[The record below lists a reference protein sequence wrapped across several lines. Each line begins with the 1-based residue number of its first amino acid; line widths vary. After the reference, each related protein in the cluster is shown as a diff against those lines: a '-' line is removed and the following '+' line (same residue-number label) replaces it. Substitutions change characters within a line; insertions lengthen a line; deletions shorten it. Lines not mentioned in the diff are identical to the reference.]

1 MPSHS
6 DKNSNPPVTNKA
18 TSNAMRANR
27 RADTG
32 PELAVRSLL
41 HRRGYRFWK
50 DFRIVEDA
58 VRVRADI
65 VFPSARLAIFI
76 DGCFW
81 HGCPEHHR
89 MPASNLEYWKGKLAR
104 NLARDKL
111 VTDGLKRAGW
121 TVLRLWEHVD
131 AREAAITIEE
141 ALVSLGEPARK
152 GTGRV

>member
-1 MPSHS
+1 M
-6 DKNSNPPVTNKA
+6 
-18 TSNAMRANR
+18 
-27 RADTG
+27 
-32 PELAVRSLL
+32 
-41 HRRGYRFWK
+41 
-50 DFRIVEDA
+50 
-58 VRVRADI
+58 RVRADI